1 MFVGIFSPSSYQYSL
16 LALLW
21 RERTEVRVAP
31 SDFTLTLAPPASGRG
46 EKSYPRPRNR
56 GRGKGEGASVE
67 IPCFDYQSLIIINRA
82 R

>member
-31 SDFTLTLAPPASGRG
+31 SDFTLTLALSR
-46 EKSYPRPRNR
+46 K
-56 GRGKGEGASVE
+56 
-67 IPCFDYQSLIIINRA
+67 RA
-82 R
+82 RGQVVPSPS